1 MQRRQLIQLM
11 TSVAALPVL
20 CSIARADAY
29 PARPVRMIVGF
40 PPGSAADIDSRL
52 IGDWLSQRLGQQF
65 VVDNR
70 PGAGSNIG
78 AEIAAHSAPDGYT
91 LFTISTVNAVNAS
104 LYPNLSFGF
113 LQDFA
118 PVAGILRT
126 PLIMEVNPSLPV
138 KSVAEFISYAKA
150 NPGKVNFA
158 SSGNGTG
165 SHVAAELFRS
175 MTGVAMTHVP
185 YHGPAQAL
193 TDLIS
198 GRVEVMF
205 DVLTSSMA
213 HVRTGEVRGIAVT
226 TATRSSALPD
236 LPTVGDTV
244 PGYEVSGWAALVAAK
259 NTPAEAIGTLN
270 TAVNAG
276 LADPTIVSRL
286 AALGAQP
293 LVMPPAEVGKLMVDE
308 AAKWAK
314 VVKFANNKV
323 ESSGAPSRC
332 TLRCADYLWGIPST
346 NPAAQPWMPNRTPS
360 SIP

>member
-1 MQRRQLIQLM
+1 MQRRHFLRL
-11 TSVAALPVL
+11 TAGAAVLPTL
-20 CSIARADAY
+20 HSIAQADAY
-29 PARPVRMIVGF
+29 PSRPVRVVVGF
-40 PPGSAADIDSRL
+40 PPGAASDIDSRL
-52 IGDWLSQRLGQQF
+52 ISEWLSQQLGQQF

-91 LFTISTVNAVNAS
+91 LFAVSTVNAVNAS
-104 LYPNLSFGF
+104 LYPNLSFSF
-113 LQDFA
+113 PQDFA
-118 PVAGILRT
+118 PIAGILRT

-138 KSVAEFISYAKA
+138 KSVAEFIAYAKA

-165 SHVAAELFRS
+165 SHVAAELFKS
-175 MTGVAMTHVP
+175 MTGVEMTHVP

-213 HVRTGEVRGIAVT
+213 HVRSGEVRGIAVT
-226 TATRSSALPD
+226 TATRSPALPD

-259 NTPAEAIGTLN
+259 DTPAGVITILN
-270 TAVNAG
+270 TAANAG
-276 LADPTIVSRL
+276 LADPTIISRL

-293 LVMPPAEVGKLMVDE
+293 LVATPAELGKFMADE
-308 AAKWAK
+308 TAKWAK
-314 VVKFANNKV
+314 VVKFANIKV
-323 ESSGAPSRC
+323 E
-332 TLRCADYLWGIPST
+332 
-346 NPAAQPWMPNRTPS
+346 
-360 SIP
+360 

>member
-1 MQRRQLIQLM
+1 MPFAMQRRQLLRLIINA
-11 TSVAALPVL
+11 TVLPVL
-20 CSIARADAY
+20 GGIARADTY
-29 PARPVRMIVGF
+29 PARPVHIIVGF

-65 VVDNR
+65 IIDNK

-78 AEIAAHSAPDGYT
+78 AEIVAHSAPDGYT

-104 LYPNLSFGF
+104 LYPNLSFSF

-126 PLIMEVNPSLPV
+126 PLIMEVNPALPI
-138 KSVAEFISYAKA
+138 KSVADFIAYAKA
-150 NPGKVNFA
+150 NPGRVNFA

-165 SHVAAELFRS
+165 SHVAAELFRF
-175 MTGVAMTHVP
+175 MTSIEMTHVP

-198 GRVEVMF
+198 GRVQVMF

-213 HVRTGEVRGIAVT
+213 HVRSGEVRGIAVT
-226 TATRSSALPD
+226 TATRSPALPD

-244 PGYEVSGWAALVAAK
+244 TGYEVSGWAALVAPK
-259 NTPAEAIGTLN
+259 GTPAESIGVLN
-270 TAVNAG
+270 AAVNAG
-276 LADPTIVSRL
+276 LADPTVISKL

-293 LVMPPAEVGKLMVDE
+293 LVMSPAELGKHMADE
-308 AAKWAK
+308 TAKWAE
-314 VVKFANNKV
+314 VVKFARIKV
-323 ESSGAPSRC
+323 E
-332 TLRCADYLWGIPST
+332 
-346 NPAAQPWMPNRTPS
+346 
-360 SIP
+360 

>member
-1 MQRRQLIQLM
+1 MPFAMQRRQLLRLIINA
-11 TSVAALPVL
+11 TVLPVL
-20 CSIARADAY
+20 GGIARADTY
-29 PARPVRMIVGF
+29 PARPVHIVVGF

-65 VVDNR
+65 IIDNK

-78 AEIAAHSAPDGYT
+78 AEIVAHSVPDGYT

-104 LYPNLSFGF
+104 LYPNLSFNF

-126 PLIMEVNPSLPV
+126 PLIMEVNPTLPI
-138 KSVAEFISYAKA
+138 KSVADFIAYTKA
-150 NPGKVNFA
+150 NPGSVNFA

-175 MTGVAMTHVP
+175 MTGVEMTHVP

-198 GRVEVMF
+198 GRVQVMF

-213 HVRTGEVRGIAVT
+213 HVRSGEVRGIAVT
-226 TATRSSALPD
+226 TATRSPALPD

-244 PGYEVSGWAALVAAK
+244 TGYEVSGWAALVAPK
-259 NTPAEAIGTLN
+259 GTPAESTGILN
-270 TAVNAG
+270 AAVNGG
-276 LADPTIVSRL
+276 LADPTVISKL

-293 LVMPPAEVGKLMVDE
+293 LVMSPAELGKHMADE
-308 AAKWAK
+308 TAKWAK
-314 VVKFANNKV
+314 VIQFAHIKV
-323 ESSGAPSRC
+323 E
-332 TLRCADYLWGIPST
+332 
-346 NPAAQPWMPNRTPS
+346 
-360 SIP
+360 

>member
-1 MQRRQLIQLM
+1 M
-11 TSVAALPVL
+11 LPAFRN
-20 CSIARADAY
+20 IARADSY
-29 PARPVRMIVGF
+29 PARPVHMIVGF

-65 VVDNR
+65 VIDNK

-78 AEIAAHSAPDGYT
+78 AGIVAHSAPDGYT

-104 LYPNLSFGF
+104 LYPNLSFSF

-138 KSVAEFISYAKA
+138 NSVAEFIAYIKA

-165 SHVAAELFRS
+165 SHVAAELFKF
-175 MTGVAMTHVP
+175 MTGVEMIHVP

-198 GRVEVMF
+198 GRVQVMF

-213 HVRTGEVRGIAVT
+213 HVRSGEVRGIAVT
-226 TATRSSALPD
+226 TATRSPALPD
-236 LPTVGDTV
+236 VPTVGDTV

-259 NTPAEAIGTLN
+259 DTPAAVIATLN

-276 LADPTIVSRL
+276 LADPTIISRL

-293 LVMPPAEVGKLMVDE
+293 LVMSPAEIGKLMADE
-308 AAKWAK
+308 TAKWAK
-314 VVKFANNKV
+314 VVKFANIKV
-323 ESSGAPSRC
+323 E
-332 TLRCADYLWGIPST
+332 
-346 NPAAQPWMPNRTPS
+346 
-360 SIP
+360 

>member
-1 MQRRQLIQLM
+1 MQRRHFLRL
-11 TSVAALPVL
+11 TAGAAVLPTL
-20 CSIARADAY
+20 HSIAQADAY
-29 PARPVRMIVGF
+29 PSRPVRVVVGF
-40 PPGSAADIDSRL
+40 PPGAASDIDSRL
-52 IGDWLSQRLGQQF
+52 ISEWLSQQLGQQF

-91 LFTISTVNAVNAS
+91 LFAVSTVNAVNAS
-104 LYPNLSFGF
+104 LYPNLSFSF
-113 LQDFA
+113 PQDFA

-138 KSVAEFISYAKA
+138 KSVAEFIAYAKA

-165 SHVAAELFRS
+165 SHVAAELFKS
-175 MTGVAMTHVP
+175 MTGVEMTHVP

-213 HVRTGEVRGIAVT
+213 HVRSGEVRGIAVT
-226 TATRSSALPD
+226 TATRSPALPD

-259 NTPAEAIGTLN
+259 DTPAGVITILN
-270 TAVNAG
+270 TAANAG
-276 LADPTIVSRL
+276 LADPTIISRL

-293 LVMPPAEVGKLMVDE
+293 LVATPAELGKFMADE
-308 AAKWAK
+308 TAKWAK
-314 VVKFANNKV
+314 VVKFANIKV
-323 ESSGAPSRC
+323 E
-332 TLRCADYLWGIPST
+332 
-346 NPAAQPWMPNRTPS
+346 
-360 SIP
+360 

>member
-1 MQRRQLIQLM
+1 MMERRQFLGLM
-11 TSVAALPVL
+11 AGTSALL
-20 CSIARADAY
+20 AGSARADTY
-29 PARPVRMIVGF
+29 PTRPVHMIVGF
-40 PPGSAADIDSRL
+40 PPGSAADIDSRI

-65 VVDNR
+65 VVDNK

-78 AEIAAHSAPDGYT
+78 AEIVAHSAPDGYT

-138 KSVAEFISYAKA
+138 KSVADFIGYAKA

-165 SHVAAELFRS
+165 SHVAAELFKF
-175 MTGVAMTHVP
+175 MTGAEMTHVP

-213 HVRTGEVRGIAVT
+213 HVRAGEVRGIAVT
-226 TATRSSALPD
+226 TATRAPALPD

-244 PGYEVSGWAALVAAK
+244 PGYEVSGWAALVGAK
-259 NTPAEAIGTLN
+259 ETPAECVGTLN
-270 TAVNAG
+270 AAVNAG
-276 LADPTIVSRL
+276 LADPAVISKL

-293 LVMPPAEVGKLMVDE
+293 LVVTPAELRKLMADE

-314 VVKFANNKV
+314 VIKFANIKV
-323 ESSGAPSRC
+323 E
-332 TLRCADYLWGIPST
+332 
-346 NPAAQPWMPNRTPS
+346 
-360 SIP
+360 

>member
-1 MQRRQLIQLM
+1 M
-11 TSVAALPVL
+11 LPAFRD
-20 CSIARADAY
+20 IARADAY
-29 PARPVRMIVGF
+29 PARPVHMIVGF

-65 VVDNR
+65 VVDNK

-78 AEIAAHSAPDGYT
+78 AEIVAHSAPDGYT

-104 LYPNLSFGF
+104 LYPNLSFSF
-113 LQDFA
+113 PQDFA

-138 KSVAEFISYAKA
+138 KSVADFIAYTKA
-150 NPGKVNFA
+150 NPGKINFA

-165 SHVAAELFRS
+165 SHVAAELFKF
-175 MTGVAMTHVP
+175 MTGVEMTHVP

-213 HVRTGEVRGIAVT
+213 HVRAGEVRGIAVT
-226 TATRSSALPD
+226 TATRSPALPD

-259 NTPAEAIGTLN
+259 DTPAECVGTLN

-276 LADPTIVSRL
+276 LADPTVISKL

-293 LVMPPAEVGKLMVDE
+293 LLVTPAQLGKFMADE
-308 AAKWAK
+308 TAKWAK
-314 VVKFANNKV
+314 VVKFANIKV
-323 ESSGAPSRC
+323 E
-332 TLRCADYLWGIPST
+332 
-346 NPAAQPWMPNRTPS
+346 
-360 SIP
+360 